1 MPLLSPLSATPVLP
15 DLDVTPW
22 RLSGTVI
29 AALLNHRP
37 QWLALGD
44 AVNLPPY
51 KAPARAPVLAVRPR
65 HALAG
70 DGARVE
76 AGTEGLTVGASLAV
90 VIGRTACRVDV
101 AEALSFVC
109 GYTIAVDL
117 SVPARD
123 PSVSH
128 YRPAVR
134 LRARDHSCVIG
145 PAVVPAG
152 RIADPDALAVTV
164 DIAGQPTW
172 HGDTADRVR
181 GVARLIADV
190 TEFMTLQ
197 PGDLLLLGESHG
209 APLANV
215 GDAGDAVTV
224 AVEGIGRLSFELIAE
239 PGSRA

>member
-1 MPLLSPLSATPVLP
+1 MPSLLPLSAAAVLP
-15 DLDVTPW
+15 DPDVVPY

-37 QWLALGD
+37 QWAALGD

-76 AGTEGLTVGASLAV
+76 AGTEGLTVGVSLAV
-90 VIGRTACRVDV
+90 LIGRTACRVDV
-101 AEALSFVC
+101 AEARSFVS

-117 SVPARD
+117 SVPHE
-123 PSVSH
+123 SH

-164 DIAGQPTW
+164 GIAGQPTW

>member
-1 MPLLSPLSATPVLP
+1 MSSLSAAPALP
-15 DLDVTPW
+15 DLDVAPW

-37 QWLALGD
+37 QWQALGD
-44 AVNLPPY
+44 AVHLPPY

-65 HALAG
+65 HTLAG
-70 DGARVE
+70 SGARIE
-76 AGTEGLTVGASLAV
+76 TGPGGLTVGASLAI

-101 AEALSFVC
+101 AGALGHVA
-109 GYTIAVDL
+109 GYTLAVDL
-117 SVPARD
+117 SVPHD
-123 PSVSH
+123 SH

-134 LRARDHSCVIG
+134 QRARDGSCVIG
-145 PAVVPAG
+145 PVVVPAA
-152 RIADPDALAVTV
+152 RIATPDALAVTV
-164 DIAGQPTW
+164 DIGGNTAQST
-172 HGDTADRVR
+172 DTAERVR
-181 GVARLIADV
+181 GVAQLIADV

-239 PGSRA
+239 PGSRT